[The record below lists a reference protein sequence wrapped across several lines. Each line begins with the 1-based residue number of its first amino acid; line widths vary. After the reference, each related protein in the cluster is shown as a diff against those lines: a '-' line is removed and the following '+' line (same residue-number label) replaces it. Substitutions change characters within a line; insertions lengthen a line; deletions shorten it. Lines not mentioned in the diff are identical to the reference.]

1 MFMKNIKIITT
12 LLLLLCVPQIGYT
25 ATLKKDNDLIN
36 KKSVLKVIL
45 SPKQDSYKKMTPIK
59 FNIKVLDKK
68 KPIEKAI
75 ISMDLTMLDMDMPN
89 NKIKFKEVSKGL
101 YESEGMFT
109 MSGNWKLIVTI
120 LNNNKKQITNFDVSV
135 D

>member
-1 MFMKNIKIITT
+1 MKNIKIIIT
-12 LLLLLCVPQIGYT
+12 LLLLLSISQIAYT
-25 ATLKKDNDLIN
+25 APIAKNSNIIN
-36 KKSVLKVIL
+36 KKPTLKVIL
-45 SPKQDSYKKMTPIK
+45 SPKQNSYKKMTPIK
-59 FNIKVLDKK
+59 FNIKVLDKN

-75 ISMDLTMLDMDMPN
+75 ISMDLTMLDMYMPN
-89 NKIKFKEVSKGL
+89 NKIKFKEISKGL
-101 YESEGMFT
+101 YQSEVMFT